1 MDGGRAGTGR
11 AAGGGCGTGVSRSR
25 TLLLMLLAAG
35 PALGQSSPNP
45 TVDGLLA
52 ALRAAPSEEA
62 AAALEAQVRTKWIE
76 AASPALRLLLA
87 RGTRELSEGSPGEAV
102 DSFDAALD
110 LDPDLLEAWRG
121 RAQGRARL
129 GDAAGAVRDI
139 QELLRREPRSFV
151 ALQDLSRMAE
161 ARSDW
166 RGALAAHQK
175 LLEVDPHT
183 PGGQARLRDLRRR
196 ALGEET

>member
-1 MDGGRAGTGR
+1 
-11 AAGGGCGTGVSRSR
+11 
-25 TLLLMLLAAG
+25 MLLAAG
-35 PALGQSSPNP
+35 PVFGQVSPSP
-45 TVDGLLA
+45 TVDSLLA

-62 AAALEAQVRTKWIE
+62 AAALEGQVRAKWIE

-87 RGTRELSEGSPGEAV
+87 RGTRELGEGSPGEAV

-151 ALQDLSRMAE
+151 ALQDLSHMAE

-196 ALGEET
+196 ALGEDT

>member
-1 MDGGRAGTGR
+1 MLRRA
-11 AAGGGCGTGVSRSR
+11 
-25 TLLLMLLAAG
+25 LLLALLAG
-35 PALGQSSPNP
+35 PVFGQGKPN
-45 TVDGLLA
+45 TAVDGLLA

-62 AAALEAQVRTKWIE
+62 AAALEAQVRAKWLE

-87 RGTRELSEGSPGEAV
+87 RGARELNEGSAGDAV

-121 RAQGRARL
+121 RAQARARL
-129 GDAAGAVRDI
+129 GDPVGAVRDI
-139 QELLRREPRSFV
+139 QELLRREPRSFA
-151 ALQDLSRMAE
+151 ALQDLSQMAE

-175 LLEVDPHT
+175 LLEIDPRT
-183 PGGQARLRDLRRR
+183 PGGQSRLRELRRR
-196 ALGEET
+196 ALGDDT

>member
-1 MDGGRAGTGR
+1 M
-11 AAGGGCGTGVSRSR
+11 SRW
-25 TLLLMLLAAG
+25 TLLFALLAG
-35 PALGQSSPNP
+35 PVFGQGQAN
-45 TVDGLLA
+45 TAVDSLLA

-62 AAALEAQVRTKWIE
+62 AGLLEAQVRTKWLE

-87 RGTRELSEGSPGEAV
+87 RGARELNEGSAGDAV

-121 RAQGRARL
+121 RAQARARL
-129 GDAAGAVRDI
+129 GDATGAVRDI

-196 ALGEET
+196 ALGDDT

>member
-1 MDGGRAGTGR
+1 MLRQA
-11 AAGGGCGTGVSRSR
+11 
-25 TLLLMLLAAG
+25 LLLALLAAVPAFG
-35 PALGQSSPNP
+35 QSRPNPAL
-45 TVDGLLA
+45 DGLLA
-52 ALRAAPSEEA
+52 ALRAAPSEDA
-62 AAALEAQVRTKWIE
+62 AAALEAQVRAKWLD

-87 RGTRELSEGSPGEAV
+87 RGMRELGEGSAGDAV

-121 RAQGRARL
+121 RAQARARL
-129 GDAAGAVRDI
+129 GDAGGAVRDI
-139 QELLRREPRSFV
+139 QELLRREPRSFA
-151 ALQDLSRMAE
+151 ALQDLSHMAE

-183 PGGQARLRDLRRR
+183 PSGQSRLRDLRRR
-196 ALGEET
+196 ALGDDT

>member
-1 MDGGRAGTGR
+1 MS
-11 AAGGGCGTGVSRSR
+11 SRWA
-25 TLLLMLLAAG
+25 LLFVVLAG
-35 PALGQSSPNP
+35 PAFAQNRPNSAL
-45 TVDGLLA
+45 DGLLA

-62 AAALEAQVRTKWIE
+62 AAALEAQVRAKWLE
-76 AASPALRLLLA
+76 AASPALRLLLG
-87 RGTRELSEGSPGEAV
+87 RGARELNEGSAGDAV

-121 RAQGRARL
+121 RAQARARL
-129 GDAAGAVRDI
+129 GDTAGAVRDI
-139 QELLRREPRSFV
+139 QELLRREPRSFA
-151 ALQDLSRMAE
+151 ALQDLSHIAE

-175 LLEVDPHT
+175 LLEVDPRT

-196 ALGEET
+196 ALGDDT

>member
-1 MDGGRAGTGR
+1 M
-11 AAGGGCGTGVSRSR
+11 SRSR

>member
-1 MDGGRAGTGR
+1 M
-11 AAGGGCGTGVSRSR
+11 
-25 TLLLMLLAAG
+25 TLRWAPLLALLAAG
-35 PALGQSSPNP
+35 PVFGQGSPNP
-45 TVDGLLA
+45 TLDSLLA

-62 AAALEAQVRTKWIE
+62 AAALEGQVRTKWIE
-76 AASPALRLLLA
+76 AASPALRLLLV
-87 RGTRELSEGSPGEAV
+87 RGTRELNEGSPGDAV

-151 ALQDLSRMAE
+151 ALQDLSHMAE

-175 LLEVDPHT
+175 LLEMDPHT

-196 ALGEET
+196 ALGDDT

>member
-1 MDGGRAGTGR
+1 MTRHR
-11 AAGGGCGTGVSRSR
+11 I
-25 TLLLMLLAAG
+25 LLLILFAAR
-35 PALGQSSPNP
+35 PAFGEGAPNP
-45 TVDGLLA
+45 TVDSLLA
-52 ALRAAPSEEA
+52 ALRAAPTEEA
-62 AAALEAQVRTKWIE
+62 AAALEGQVRAKWIE

-87 RGTRELSEGSPGEAV
+87 RGMRELNEGSPGEAV

-139 QELLRREPRSFV
+139 QELLRREPRSFA
-151 ALQDLSRMAE
+151 ALQDLSHMAE

-175 LLEVDPHT
+175 LLEVDPRT
-183 PGGQARLRDLRRR
+183 PGGQSRLRDLRRR
-196 ALGEET
+196 ALGEDT